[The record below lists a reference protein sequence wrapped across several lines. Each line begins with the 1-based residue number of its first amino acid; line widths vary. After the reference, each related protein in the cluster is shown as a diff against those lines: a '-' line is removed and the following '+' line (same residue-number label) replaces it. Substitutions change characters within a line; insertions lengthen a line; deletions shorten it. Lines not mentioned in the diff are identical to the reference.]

1 MIKNLISGNFSPE
14 YIAKEIKT
22 LDMTAQA
29 KQLISHLNTQPS
41 FAEAQ
46 SRRAT
51 IMNISNPHT
60 GTLLLHCTSI
70 GNISISTAAPNNTLS
85 PLYSVPG
92 QSILFALDQP
102 FEVQRY
108 ARHEHQLEKVD
119 SVIVDPENP
128 LIIDGSRT
136 LFDYAPAE
144 REATRLTG
152 RINLL
157 DRSADISVFDRVSL
171 QKIAW
176 LPHDESAARFLVS
189 LELLETLRDPGGS
202 KVAEEL
208 VYHYHP
214 AVAWKAFQM
223 LYQVDPHKALNY
235 VPLLRKLKNPRLDNL
250 LSPLEQAA

>member
-1 MIKNLISGNFSPE
+1 MIKNLISENFSPE
-14 YIAKEIKT
+14 HIAEEIKT
-22 LDMTAQA
+22 LDMTAQVN
-29 KQLISHLNTQPS
+29 QLVSHLNSQPS
-41 FAEAQ
+41 FTKAQ

-70 GNISISTAAPNNTLS
+70 GNISIRTHTPDSALS
-85 PLYSVPG
+85 PFYSVPG

-102 FEVQRY
+102 FEVQLY
-108 ARHEHQLEKVD
+108 TRHEQQLEQLD
-119 SVIVDPENP
+119 RVIVDQENP

-136 LFDYAPAE
+136 LFDYAPTE
-144 REATRLTG
+144 LEAARITG

-189 LELLETLRDPGGS
+189 LELLETLGDPGGS

-208 VYHYHP
+208 IYHYHP
-214 AVAWKAFQM
+214 AVAWKAFQL
-223 LYQVDPHKALNY
+223 LYQADPHKALNY

-250 LSPLEQAA
+250 LSPLEKAA

>member
-1 MIKNLISGNFSPE
+1 MIKHLINKKFPPE
-14 YIAKEIKT
+14 YIAEEIKT
-22 LDMTAQA
+22 LDMTAQVN
-29 KQLISHLNTQPS
+29 QLISQLSNQPT

-51 IMNISNPHT
+51 IMSMSNPHT
-60 GTLLLHCTSI
+60 GTLLLHCTNI
-70 GNISISTAAPNNTLS
+70 GNISISTATLHNVLS

-102 FEVQRY
+102 FEIQRY
-108 ARHEHQLEKVD
+108 ICHEDQLEKLDMVTVD
-119 SVIVDPENP
+119 AKNP

-136 LFDYAPAE
+136 LFDYARAE
-144 REATRLTG
+144 RQSATLTG

-171 QKIAW
+171 RKIAW

-189 LELLETLRDPGGS
+189 LELLDTLRDPKGP

-223 LYQVDPHKALNY
+223 LYRADPHTALNY
-235 VPLLRKLKNPRLDNL
+235 VPLLKKLKNPRLDNL
-250 LSPLEQAA
+250 LFPLEQAA

>member
-1 MIKNLISGNFSPE
+1 MIKNLISENFSPE
-14 YIAKEIKT
+14 HIAKKIKT
-22 LDMTAQA
+22 LDMTAQVN
-29 KQLISHLNTQPS
+29 QLISDLNSQPS
-41 FAEAQ
+41 FAKTP

-70 GNISISTAAPNNTLS
+70 GNISIRTTTPDSALS

-92 QSILFALDQP
+92 QSVLFALDQP
-102 FEVQRY
+102 YEVQLY
-108 ARHEHQLEKVD
+108 MRHEQQLEQLD
-119 SVIVDPENP
+119 RVIVNQQNP

-136 LFDYAPAE
+136 LFDYAPTGL
-144 REATRLTG
+144 EAARLTG

-171 QKIAW
+171 QKVAW
-176 LPHDESAARFLVS
+176 MPHDESAARFLVS
-189 LELLETLRDPGGS
+189 LELLETLGDPGGS

-208 VYHYHP
+208 IYHYHP
-214 AVAWKAFQM
+214 AVAWKAFQL
-223 LYQVDPHKALNY
+223 LYQAAPHKALNY

-250 LSPLEQAA
+250 LSPLEKAA

>member
-1 MIKNLISGNFSPE
+1 MIKNLISKNFSPE

-22 LDMTAQA
+22 LDMTAQVN
-29 KQLISHLNTQPS
+29 QLINHLHTQPA
-41 FAEAQ
+41 FANAQ

-60 GTLLLHCTSI
+60 GTLVLHCTNI
-70 GNISISTAAPNNTLS
+70 GNISIRTLTSDNALS

-92 QSILFALDQP
+92 HSILFALDQP

-108 ARHEHQLEKVD
+108 VRHEHQLEKLD
-119 SVIVDPENP
+119 SVIIDQQHP
-128 LIIDGSRT
+128 LIVDGSRT

-144 REATRLTG
+144 RETARLAG

-157 DRSADISVFDRVSL
+157 DRSADISVFDRLSL

-189 LELLETLRDPGGS
+189 LELLETVRDPGGS
-202 KVAEEL
+202 RVAEEL

-214 AVAWKAFQM
+214 AVAWKALQL
-223 LYQVDPHKALNY
+223 LYQADPQKALSY
-235 VPLLRKLKNPRLDNL
+235 VPLLKKLKNPHLDNL
-250 LSPLEQAA
+250 LSPLEKVA